1 MKRAICSGSFDPVTN
16 GHIDLFERAGALF
29 DEIIIAIL
37 INNKKKPLF
46 PLAERERLLR
56 ESIAH
61 IKNATIDSFDG
72 LLVDYAR
79 EKEATAIV
87 RGLRSNADFEYEKN
101 IATMNK
107 ELAPQ
112 LDTLFLMTDPNYSYV
127 SSSIVKEVASY
138 SQDVSKLVPQ
148 PVAHA
153 LKEVYRR

>member
-101 IATMNK
+101 IAAMNK

>member
-46 PLAERERLLR
+46 PLPERERLLR

-101 IATMNK
+101 IAAMNK

>member
-1 MKRAICSGSFDPVTN
+1 
-16 GHIDLFERAGALF
+16 
-29 DEIIIAIL
+29 
-37 INNKKKPLF
+37 
-46 PLAERERLLR
+46 
-56 ESIAH
+56 
-61 IKNATIDSFDG
+61 
-72 LLVDYAR
+72 
-79 EKEATAIV
+79 
-87 RGLRSNADFEYEKN
+87 
-101 IATMNK
+101 MNK